1 MAIENFKNHII
12 SVFLKLKNRILA
24 ICGLYKKGCN
34 SEEPKRKEVLDL
46 GGHGNRQSAVIATLR
61 RYP

>member
-24 ICGLYKKGCN
+24 ICSLYKKAATVK
-34 SEEPKRKEVLDL
+34 SRKERRSLTL
-46 GGHGNRQSAVIATLR
+46 GAMGTGNQQS
-61 RYP
+61 